1 MAGKGGFVVVTAAPA
16 IKLPKDELRWRSV
29 ALADVLAHGL
39 RLDGGF
45 YNTGGWHARI
55 NLQHC
60 KWPTISIV
68 GENGMADAF
77 HRPRFRRIWVD
88 RLGIPLIHP
97 SRTTEICPKPNGY
110 ISKYTN
116 TDIEALKVKK
126 GQILL
131 TCSGGVGQCSLVSD
145 TLNGKFFSH
154 DLIRITCKKEQDAG
168 YLYAYL
174 RTKTG
179 KALVQS
185 GEYGAVISHIE
196 PDHLESVPIP
206 NPPAALKKRIH
217 ELVIRSYA
225 LRDQANTLLDAA
237 EQLFCEALK
246 LPPLAKLRTA
256 HFDKSADLRNWTVN
270 LSDYAGRLD
279 ASYHMPIV
287 NSILRRMKKEAAEMT
302 AIGDDRISRRIILPG
317 RFRRVY
323 VQEGQG
329 VPFFGGKQIHELDP
343 TNKKYLSRKHHRER
357 IERELALDEN
367 MIMVTCSGTIG
378 KVTIVPKH
386 WAGWTANQHIIRVV
400 PTTPEI
406 AGYLYVFL
414 QSDYGHELITR
425 FTYGS
430 VVDEIDDTHVAKI
443 PVPLLRDVRKQNKI
457 GRLALDA
464 NAKRTE
470 AYEVEQDAIRIT
482 DEEVIYAV
490 R

>member
-1 MAGKGGFVVVTAAPA
+1 VVAATPA
-16 IKLPKDELRWRSV
+16 IKLPEEELRWRSV
-29 ALADVLAHGL
+29 SLSDVLKHGL

-45 YNTGGWHARI
+45 LNADGWHARAHLK
-55 NLQHC
+55 NT
-60 KWPTISIV
+60 KWPLVRIV
-68 GENGMADAF
+68 GNNGIANAF
-77 HRPRFRRIWVD
+77 HRPRFRRIWVNKP
-88 RLGIPLIHP
+88 GIPLIQP
-97 SRTTEICPKPNGY
+97 SRVTEIHPKPNGY
-110 ISKYTN
+110 ISKHTA
-116 TDIEALKVKK
+116 TDIEALKVKA

-131 TCSGGVGQCSLVSD
+131 TCSGAVGQCSLVSD
-145 TLNGKFFSH
+145 TLNGQFFSH
-154 DLIRITCKKEQDAG
+154 DLIRITCKKEEDTG

-179 KALVQS
+179 NALIQS
-185 GEYGAVISHIE
+185 SEYGAVISHIE

-217 ELVIRSYA
+217 ELVIHSYA
-225 LRDQANTLLDAA
+225 LRDQANSLLDTA

-256 HFDKSADLRNWTVN
+256 HFDKSADLRNYTVN
-270 LSDYAGRLD
+270 LSDHAGRLD
-279 ASYHMPIV
+279 ASYHAPITY
-287 NSILRRMKKEAAEMT
+287 SILRHMKKEAAEMT
-302 AIGDDRISRRIILPG
+302 SIGDARISRRIIFPG

-323 VQEGQG
+323 VQKGQG
-329 VPFFGGKQIHELDP
+329 APFLGGKQIHELDP

-386 WAGWTANQHIIRVV
+386 WTGWTANQHIIRIV
-400 PTTPEI
+400 PATPEI
-406 AGYLYVFL
+406 AGYVYVFL
-414 QSDYGHELITR
+414 QSDYGRELITR

-430 VVDEIDDTHVAKI
+430 VVDEIDDAHVAKVS
-443 PVPLLRDVRKQNKI
+443 VPLLRDAKKRSKI
-457 GRLALDA
+457 SRLALEA

-470 AYEVEQDAIRIT
+470 AYEAEQDAIRIT
-482 DEEVIYAV
+482 DEEVIYAA

>member
-1 MAGKGGFVVVTAAPA
+1 MVVATPA
-16 IKLPKDELRWRSV
+16 IRLPVKELRWRSV
-29 ALADVLAHGL
+29 ALSDMLEHGL

-45 YNTGGWHARI
+45 FNTGGWHARAHLK
-55 NLQHC
+55 NS
-60 KWPTISIV
+60 KWPIVRIV
-68 GENGMADAF
+68 GDNGIADAF
-77 HRPRFRRIWVD
+77 HRPRFRRIWVNEP
-88 RLGIPLIHP
+88 GIPIIQP
-97 SRTTEICPKPNGY
+97 SRVTEICPKPNGY
-110 ISKYTN
+110 ISKHTD
-116 TDIEALKVKK
+116 TDIGALKVEA

-131 TCSGGVGQCSLVSD
+131 TCSGAVGQCSLVSD

-154 DLIRITCKKEQDAG
+154 DLIRITCKKEEDTG

-174 RTKTG
+174 RTQTG

-185 GEYGAVISHIE
+185 SEYGAVISHIE

-217 ELVIRSYA
+217 ELVVRSYA
-225 LRDQANTLLDAA
+225 LRDQANTLIDIAG
-237 EQLFCEALK
+237 QLFCEALK
-246 LPPLAKLRTA
+246 LPPLAKLPTA
-256 HFDKSADLRNWTVN
+256 HFDKSVDLRNYTVN
-270 LSDYAGRLD
+270 LSDHAGRLD
-279 ASYHMPIV
+279 ASYHAPV
-287 NSILRRMKKEAAEMT
+287 ACSILQYMKKEATEMVT
-302 AIGDDRISRRIILPG
+302 VGDPRISRRIILPG

-343 TNKKYLSRKHHRER
+343 TNKKYLSRRHHRER

-386 WAGWTANQHIIRVV
+386 WAGWTATHDIMRIV
-400 PTTPEI
+400 PATLEI

-425 FTYGS
+425 FIYGS
-430 VVDEIDDTHVAKI
+430 VVDHIEEVHVDKI
-443 PVPLLRDVRKQNKI
+443 PIPFLKDAKKQNKI
-457 GRLALDA
+457 NRLALEA

-470 AYEVEQDAIRIT
+470 AYEAEQEAIRTT
-482 DEEVIYAV
+482 DEEVIYAM